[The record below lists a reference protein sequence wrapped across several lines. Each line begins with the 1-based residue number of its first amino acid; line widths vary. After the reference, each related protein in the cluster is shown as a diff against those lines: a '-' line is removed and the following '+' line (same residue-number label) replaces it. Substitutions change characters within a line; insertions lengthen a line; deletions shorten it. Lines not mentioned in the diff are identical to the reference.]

1 MKQLTL
7 VFFLSLFLAQSQDIK
22 KPTIEFRGVWI
33 ATVVNIDWPKKA
45 EDNDL
50 KKMADFITILDQ
62 YKSMN
67 FNAVVVQI
75 RTAGDAFYPTD
86 LSPISKYL
94 TGAEGKFS
102 ENNFDYLK
110 WMITEAHQRGFEFH
124 AWFNPYR
131 ATFDLNTSILSPKN
145 DYFIHNDWMIKYGT
159 KFYYNPGLPSVQN
172 HLTAIIS
179 EVVKKYDI
187 DAIHFDDYFYP
198 YKIEKEVFD
207 DKNSFEFY
215 GLENQNIEDW
225 RRSNVDSL
233 MKKVHFAIIK
243 EKKNVQFGISPFG
256 VWRNKSKDSL
266 GSDSQ
271 AGQTNY
277 DDLYADPKVWMKNK
291 WIDYIVPQL
300 YWSLD
305 YKKASHRKLMEW
317 WNDNSENTNLYIGNG
332 TYKINNDKDIA
343 WKNKQQIPLQ
353 INLGRLTKN
362 VKGNVFFSAESL
374 INKNKEVVKLLKKVY
389 DQEALAPSSPNFEKL
404 KPDIPVVISISKN
417 NNLIEFKL
425 QNKFTTNFQ
434 YAIVEELNK
443 DSVNKMVLKKQISIY
458 DIEIVISINEL
469 NLNPKKTY
477 SLYFYDQNA
486 VQGDPLLFTID
497 KDKLQL
503 NPCQK
508 IQL

>member
-1 MKQLTL
+1 
-7 VFFLSLFLAQSQDIK
+7 
-22 KPTIEFRGVWI
+22 
-33 ATVVNIDWPKKA
+33 
-45 EDNDL
+45 
-50 KKMADFITILDQ
+50 
-62 YKSMN
+62 
-67 FNAVVVQI
+67 
-75 RTAGDAFYPTD
+75 
-86 LSPISKYL
+86 
-94 TGAEGKFS
+94 
-102 ENNFDYLK
+102 
-110 WMITEAHQRGFEFH
+110 
-124 AWFNPYR
+124 
-131 ATFDLNTSILSPKN
+131 
-145 DYFIHNDWMIKYGT
+145 
-159 KFYYNPGLPSVQN
+159 
-172 HLTAIIS
+172 
-179 EVVKKYDI
+179 
-187 DAIHFDDYFYP
+187 
-198 YKIEKEVFD
+198 
-207 DKNSFEFY
+207 
-215 GLENQNIEDW
+215 
-225 RRSNVDSL
+225 
-233 MKKVHFAIIK
+233 
-243 EKKNVQFGISPFG
+243 
-256 VWRNKSKDSL
+256 
-266 GSDSQ
+266 
-271 AGQTNY
+271 
-277 DDLYADPKVWMKNK
+277 
-291 WIDYIVPQL
+291 
-300 YWSLD
+300 
-305 YKKASHRKLMEW
+305 MEW
-317 WNDNSENTNLYIGNG
+317 WNDNSENTNLYVGNG

-486 VQGDPLLFTID
+486 VQGDPLLFTFE